1 MASAAARREQ
11 SSSVSR
17 ARLLATSR
25 ETDDALREERR
36 RSSRRAGWIA
46 WGGRLMS
53 KVEVQRMSRDEQT
66 TPRAVADFAAN
77 VRADIRKR
85 GQGEKGRG
93 SGLGLS
99 VPRPV
104 TAPGR
109 ITRQLGPDTTETFKR
124 REGDLYAKLGTQL
137 RAQVAA
143 SESMQRSAARL
154 HLLSSPMAAT
164 ARAFLPIQLSPSPP
178 CSPRS
183 SARSQGSGRL
193 ARVDPAIDESNGT
206 QACKHTTL
214 STRVATQADVVLCA
228 SSPRLSVALT
238 ISRCCSFGP
247 QSPARDLLPHW
258 TLALWLL
265 TRHGRRQRRWQK
277 ATLCVCV

>member
-1 MASAAARREQ
+1 MTTADAREQ
-11 SSSVSR
+11 SSSVAW

-25 ETDDALREERR
+25 EADDALREERR
-36 RSSRRAGWIA
+36 RSSRRTGWIA
-46 WGGRLMS
+46 WGGRLMP
-53 KVEVQRMSRDEQT
+53 KVEIQRMSRDERT
-66 TPRAVADFAAN
+66 NPRAAADFAAN

-109 ITRQLGPDTTETFKR
+109 ITGRLGPDSTETFKR
-124 REGDLYAKLGTQL
+124 REGDLYAKLGSQL
-137 RAQVAA
+137 RAQVEV

-164 ARAFLPIQLSPSPP
+164 ARAFLPIRLFPSPP

-183 SARSQGSGRL
+183 SAHSQGSDRL
-193 ARVDPAIDESNGT
+193 ARADPPSDESNGT
-206 QACKHTTL
+206 RAYKHTVL
-214 STRVATQADVVLCA
+214 S
-228 SSPRLSVALT
+228 
-238 ISRCCSFGP
+238 
-247 QSPARDLLPHW
+247 
-258 TLALWLL
+258 
-265 TRHGRRQRRWQK
+265 K
-277 ATLCVCV
+277 